1 MITCETTYQLGKH
14 IVHAI
19 QKKKTIEMLVL
30 DVHELT
36 PLADLFIIATASNTR
51 QTQAIA
57 DEIEEEMAEVSECL
71 LHKEGYQSATWI
83 LLDYGE
89 IIVHI
94 LEEQFAQFYQ
104 LDRLW
109 QDAKKIEL

>member
-1 MITCETTYQLGKH
+1 MNTYDLGKQ

-19 QKKKTIEMLVL
+19 KQKKNMTLTVL

-36 PLADLFIIATASNTR
+36 PLADLFIITTASNTR

-57 DEIEEEMAEVSECL
+57 DEIEEALDQINCFVV
-71 LHKEGYQSATWI
+71 HKEGYATATWI

-94 LEEQFAQFYQ
+94 LEEQYAKFYQ

-109 QDAKKIEL
+109 QDAKKIEF

>member
-1 MITCETTYQLGKH
+1 MNTYDLGKQIVYAIEKKKSITC
-14 IVHAI
+14 
-19 QKKKTIEMLVL
+19 TIL

-36 PLADLFIIATASNTR
+36 PLADLFIITTASNTR

-57 DEIEEEMAEVSECL
+57 DEIEEAL
-71 LHKEGYQSATWI
+71 KQIGHLAFHKEGYHTANWI

-94 LEEQFAQFYQ
+94 LEEQYARFYQ

-109 QDAKKIEL
+109 QDAKKIEF